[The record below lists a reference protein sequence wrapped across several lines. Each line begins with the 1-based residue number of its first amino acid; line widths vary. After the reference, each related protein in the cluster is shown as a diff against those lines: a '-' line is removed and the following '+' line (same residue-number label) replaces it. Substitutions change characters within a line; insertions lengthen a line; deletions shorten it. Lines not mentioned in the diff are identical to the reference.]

1 MRIGGVILWLVVA
14 FLFLVPLNWAWL
26 RASGGGAAGPL
37 SQLLIGA
44 AVCWGIGGVLGY
56 LLIRRARQDRNK
68 VARATLELEQLR
80 AAPLSPVSSGRA
92 LLKPGEVAYAN
103 SSASLMKPQTVG
115 YAGGSA
121 GASVRVAKGVS
132 IRTSSTRAKAVKG
145 LVSVATGDLVATN
158 ARIIFAGDSKSFYIA
173 LPNLL
178 SVTPFNDG
186 FSLSDGKSSY
196 MLRIESAQ
204 ARATFGVILEKLLA
218 TSRADAN
225 PP

>member
-1 MRIGGVILWLVVA
+1 MRIGGLILWLVVA
-14 FLFLVPLNWAWL
+14 FLILVPLNWAWL

-37 SQLLIGA
+37 SELLIGA

-56 LLIRRARQDRNK
+56 FLIRRARQARDE
-68 VARATLELEQLR
+68 VAQTTLELEQLR
-80 AAPLSPVSSGRA
+80 AAPLSQVSPGRA
-92 LLKPGEVAYAN
+92 LLKPGEVAYAT

-158 ARIIFAGDSKSFYIA
+158 TRIIFAGDSKSFYIA
-173 LPNLL
+173 LSNLL

-196 MLRIESAQ
+196 MLRIEGAH
-204 ARATFGVILEKLLA
+204 ACATFGVVLEKLLA
-218 TSRADAN
+218 TSRAAAN